1 MYICVV
7 LFLINLKLYE
17 NMRKIITL
25 MLCLAAVMQASAWKP
40 LFVGHRGCNRG
51 VENTVEAYRNGVDYY
66 GYDGLECD
74 VRVTSDKKYV
84 ISHDE
89 TTERVG
95 GNLTVANA
103 TLEQLQA
110 ENYTQTRNGVTYTG
124 KICTMAEYLDIC
136 VEKGV
141 FPVIELKWTTGIN
154 SNDMSNFPGLAAL
167 IEEKGLTDKAIILTS
182 MKPSLEYVRTNYPAL
197 KCQWLCNAN
206 WKDNEPWCQQWNLE
220 PSISTGNFDIY
231 TVKKFHDL
239 GLDVACWVV
248 DTEASYKSIGAMGV
262 KMMTCNSLMP
272 SSMPELADIDWDAVV
287 EPVQPL
293 ELKCDTVFKYSRFR
307 GDLPENFPSGL
318 TDESAYN
325 SAQMAAMYHGMFY
338 PNNYSN
344 STLLAFDADGATES
358 GLPGG
363 KSQGVTCDDAGNLI
377 VRDDGATQSS
387 PNKMVL
393 YREGDVTPVVVN
405 FELLNPGRTH
415 FISASG
421 DVFSEE
427 GGYVYFFPYTQNV
440 VNVVKIADG
449 KLVEVTASSK
459 LSLTGST
466 AGVVYPINNNPNK
479 FIYQV
484 RSDGYYLY
492 DNGDKGAYVAGSAS
506 TTPPNRN
513 SSVGGA
519 YFTMDGHELFLYS
532 SGTNYN
538 GGFTI
543 KDMTAKAEPILTV
556 PPMGNGGYGAN
567 PSVGAFYRTE
577 KLDDT
582 HVMLYEYCMG
592 NGYAAYQ
599 LYLDL
604 PYTGVNEES
613 VTSKTEVSHTY
624 FDLTGR
630 ASQRPFDGINI
641 VLTRYSDGTTS
652 ATKIVR

>member
-1 MYICVV
+1 M
-7 LFLINLKLYE
+7 K
-17 NMRKIITL
+17 KIFTL
-25 MLCLAAVMQASAWKP
+25 MLCLAAVAQASAWKP

-74 VRVTSDKKYV
+74 VRVTSDNQYV

-95 GNLTVANA
+95 GNLTVASA
-103 TLEQLQA
+103 TLAQLQA
-110 ENYTQTRNGVTYTG
+110 ENYTQTRSGVTYTG

-154 SNDMSNFPGLAAL
+154 NNDMSKFPGLAAL
-167 IEEKGLTDKAIILTS
+167 IEQKGLTDKAIILTS
-182 MKPSLEYVRTNYPAL
+182 MKNSLEYVRTNYPAL

-206 WKDNEPWCQQWNLE
+206 WKDNEPWCKQWNLE
-220 PSISTGNFDIY
+220 PSIATANSEIY
-231 TVKKFHDL
+231 TVKKFRNL

-272 SSMPELADIDWDAVV
+272 SAMPELDEIDWDAVV

-293 ELKCDTVFKYSRFR
+293 ELKCDTVFKFSRFR
-307 GDLPENFPSGL
+307 GNLPENFPSGL
-318 TDESAYN
+318 TDESKYN
-325 SAQMAAMYHGMFY
+325 TAQMAAMCGGMFY
-338 PNNYSN
+338 PNDYRT
-344 STLLAFDADGATES
+344 STLLAFDAEGEQDS
-358 GLPGG
+358 GIAGG
-363 KSQGVTCDDAGNLI
+363 KAQGVTCDDAGNLI
-377 VRDDGATQSS
+377 LRNDGATENS

-393 YREGDVTPVVVN
+393 YQNGSITPVEVD
-405 FELLNPGRTH
+405 FTLLNPGRVH

-421 DVFSEE
+421 DVFSKE
-427 GGYVYFFPYTQNV
+427 GGYVYFFPNTQNV
-440 VNVVKIADG
+440 VNVVKIAEG
-449 KLVEVTASSK
+449 RLVEVTASK
-459 LSLTGST
+459 TLSIAGST
-466 AGVVYPINNNPNK
+466 AGVVYPINNDPNK

-484 RSDGYYLY
+484 RNNGYYLY
-492 DNGDKGAYVAGSAS
+492 DNGDKGGYVAGSAS

-519 YFTMDGHELFLYS
+519 YFTMDGHELFLHS
-532 SGTNYN
+532 SGSNYN

-543 KDMTAKAEPILTV
+543 RDMTAKAEPILTID
-556 PPMGNGGYGAN
+556 PMGNGGYGAN
-567 PSVGAFYRTE
+567 PSVGAFFRAE

-599 LYLDL
+599 LYLDQ
-604 PYTGVNEES
+604 PYTAISETGIGTQTGKEVSKTYYNIMGQASTQPHSGVN
-613 VTSKTEVSHTY
+613 
-624 FDLTGR
+624 
-630 ASQRPFDGINI
+630 I
-641 VLTRYSDGTTS
+641 VVTRYDNGTTR
-652 ATKIVR
+652 ATKVIR